1 MLKYICILKKLEK
14 VKKKKKKEG
23 KNEVLKSYTK
33 KLKTELRN

>member
-14 VKKKKKKEG
+14 LKKKKKG

>member
-14 VKKKKKKEG
+14 LKKKKKG

-33 KLKTELRN
+33 KLKTEFRN

>member
-14 VKKKKKKEG
+14 LKKKKIKG